1 MCPPPKVSTILEEPL
16 PFSLPNLTERS
27 EKVIYWQNYAIQSPS
42 KLPLCQIS
50 VDYMSDRDHLTNQ
63 EGRGGGGWWLKNPNK
78 YFNFSTI
85 NILTILNFFIC
96 EKKRKL
102 L

>member
-1 MCPPPKVSTILEEPL
+1 M
-16 PFSLPNLTERS
+16 LTERS

-50 VDYMSDRDHLTNQ
+50 VDYMSGRDHLTNQ
-63 EGRGGGGWWLKNPNK
+63 EGRGGGVWWLKNPNK

-96 EKKRKL
+96 EKKENFCDKTNTVVNYRIFFNN
-102 L
+102 